1 MLETVTLKDVYREL
15 REIKQR
21 MVSKEEVQQ
30 LLETIEILHNPQTMR
45 QIRASEEDIRAG
57 RTKLVRGM
65 KDLLAELDYY
75 GKWRAPILFLLH

>member
-57 RTKLVRGM
+57 RTKLVRGV
-65 KDLLAELDYY
+65 KDLLAELE
-75 GKWRAPILFLLH
+75 